1 MAAASSEQARS
12 FELAQGSVI
21 VFSGNALGR
30 ALGFLYQFLLA
41 RVLGASGYGIFLL
54 GLSIVSLTAAVAD
67 GGLRWGVLR
76 WASMAWGRGD
86 RAEVKGTILAGAG
99 LGLGGGLIAGFAV
112 ALGGWVWAASWFRQ
126 PDLSWLLPW
135 LALSIPAIVL
145 TTLMT
150 SGLQALRQFTE
161 VTLLLHG
168 LDPAL
173 RVLVFSGLSLA
184 GWHLG
189 GAVGAHLLAGLVTT
203 AGAFYWLRWRSPALS
218 PEVLPRYAVG
228 PLLVFSFPLLLSNV
242 TGFIL
247 QWADTLIIGAYLSAR
262 EVGVY
267 GAAVRLA
274 TLAAMFLS
282 AVSAV
287 FAPQIYALF
296 GERNLAEVGRLYRQ
310 STRWLIALGFPV
322 FLFTILNSR
331 QLLALF
337 GPEFIEGR
345 WALVLLAVATLV
357 VGGTGAAG
365 DVVLMVGRS
374 RPILWASLLV
384 GATAI
389 ALNLWLVPR
398 YGIVGAAFATGG
410 ALVLGNLINLLQAWW
425 LTGLQPYH
433 LAMLCP
439 VFLALPVAAVQWGVV
454 RFLDGPDPFMI
465 GAAALTW
472 LLVYPVVLVRLG
484 LEADDRALWGRIVA
498 LARPRAGSL

>member
-1 MAAASSEQARS
+1 MTAAASEQARS
-12 FELAQGSVI
+12 LELARGTAV
-21 VFSGNALGR
+21 VFSGNVLGR
-30 ALGFLYQFLLA
+30 GLGFLYHFLLA
-41 RVLGASGYGIFLL
+41 RLLGASGYGIFLL

-86 RAEVKGTILAGAG
+86 RAGLKGTILAGTG
-99 LGLGGGLIAGFAV
+99 LGLGAGLLAGFAV
-112 ALGGWVWAASWFRQ
+112 ALSGWAWAGSWFRQ
-126 PDLSWLLPW
+126 PDLTWLLPW

-145 TTLMT
+145 TTLLT
-150 SGLQALRQFTE
+150 SGFQALRQFTE
-161 VTLLLHG
+161 VTLLLQG

-173 RVLVFSGLSLA
+173 RILVFGVLSLA

-203 AGAFYWLRWRSPALS
+203 TGAFYWLRWRSPALP
-218 PEVLPRYAVG
+218 PEILPHYAVW

-242 TGFIL
+242 TGFVL
-247 QWADTLIIGAYLSAR
+247 QWADTVIIGAYLSAR
-262 EVGVY
+262 DVGIY

-296 GERNLAEVGRLYRQ
+296 AERDLAEVGRLYRQ

-322 FLFTILNSR
+322 FLFTVLNAR

-337 GPEFIEGR
+337 GREFIEGQ
-345 WALVLLAVATLV
+345 WALVLMAAATLV

-365 DVVLMVGRS
+365 DVVLMLGRS
-374 RPILWASLLV
+374 RPILWTSLLV
-384 GATAI
+384 GATAV

-398 YGIVGAAFATGG
+398 YGIVGAAFGTGG
-410 ALVLGNLINLLQAWW
+410 ALVLGNLLNLLQAWW
-425 LTGLQPYH
+425 LADLHPYH
-433 LAMLCP
+433 LSMLRP
-439 VFLALPVAAVQWGVV
+439 VFVALAIAAFQWGIV
-454 RFLDGPDPFMI
+454 RFLDGPGPLMI
-465 GAAALTW
+465 GTAGLTW
-472 LLVYPVVLVRLG
+472 LLVYPVALLRFG
-484 LEADDRALWGRIVA
+484 LEPDDRALWGRVVA
-498 LARPRAGSL
+498 LMGVRARR